1 MRSKPLGT
9 FTGVFTPSILTI
21 LGVILFL
28 RTGYVVGRTGLFWT
42 LLIVALASAIA
53 LLTAI
58 SLAAIATNMRVRG
71 GGDYYLISRTL
82 GVEYG
87 AALGIVLFVA
97 QSLSIAFYCFGF
109 GEALTSVLGHHP
121 YINPR
126 ALAASLMAILFL
138 FAWLGTD
145 WASRLQIAI
154 MTVLAA
160 ALLSFFAGGL
170 GTWSG
175 EQLQSNW
182 RAPADPLPFWAA
194 FALFFPAVTGFT
206 QGVSMS
212 GDLANPGRSLP
223 VGTLWA
229 VGLSS
234 VIYFAAAVV
243 FAAALP
249 AATLADDY
257 EAMWRVALSGAL
269 ITAGVLAATASSA
282 MASYMGAP
290 RILQAL
296 AADRVFPLLGYFAQG
311 TRGDNNPRRGVL
323 LSTAIA
329 LTTIALA
336 DLNTIAPL
344 VAMFFLMSYGLLNY
358 ATFFE
363 ARAASPQFRP
373 QFRYFHQRLSLAG
386 AAGCLVAMLAIEPT
400 YAVIAVA
407 ILFAIHQ
414 FVQRTVGPSQW
425 ADSQRS
431 YNFQRVRE
439 LLIEMSEGE
448 AHPRDWRPQ
457 ILVFSKDRE
466 RRKQVICFGSWIEG
480 NSGITSVVSI
490 LTGGE
495 DNKDIVRQEI
505 SEDIAELGVDAF
517 VLVVRGR
524 SFDDTLEALLQS
536 YGLGP
541 IRANIILLNWFEER
555 PAAGRERAFG
565 HHMRESLRLGCN
577 IVALSASDEA
587 FSHIAETPP
596 HHRRIDVWW
605 AGTATS
611 RLSLML
617 AYLMTR
623 TEAWRDSRIVIHA
636 QGARDRSDRTLR
648 RLSEFLK
655 EVRIDAEINVL
666 PQPLDAGVLIE
677 NSRDATATFIPMR
690 LDGDRPTDFLDEPLE
705 ALQRYPI
712 VVALVLAGED
722 IELDSGPDD

>member
-1 MRSKPLGT
+1 
-9 FTGVFTPSILTI
+9 
-21 LGVILFL
+21 
-28 RTGYVVGRTGLFWT
+28 
-42 LLIVALASAIA
+42 
-53 LLTAI
+53 
-58 SLAAIATNMRVRG
+58 
-71 GGDYYLISRTL
+71 
-82 GVEYG
+82 
-87 AALGIVLFVA
+87 
-97 QSLSIAFYCFGF
+97 
-109 GEALTSVLGHHP
+109 
-121 YINPR
+121 
-126 ALAASLMAILFL
+126 
-138 FAWLGTD
+138 
-145 WASRLQIAI
+145 
-154 MTVLAA
+154 VLAT
-160 ALLSFFAGGL
+160 ALVSFFAGGI
-170 GTWSG
+170 GAWSG
-175 EQLQSNW
+175 EQLQANW
-182 RAPADPLPFWAA
+182 RAPDDSLPFWAA

-212 GDLANPGRSLP
+212 GDLENPGRSLP
-223 VGTLWA
+223 VGTLTA

-234 VIYFAAAVV
+234 AIYFVAAIV

-257 EAMWRVALSGAL
+257 EAMWRIALSGSL

-282 MASYMGAP
+282 MASYLGAP

-296 AADRVFPLLGYFAQG
+296 ATDRVFPLLGYFARG
-311 TRGDNNPRRGVL
+311 ARGDNNPRRGVL

-329 LTTIALA
+329 LTAIALA
-336 DLNTIAPL
+336 DLNAIAPM

-363 ARAASPQFRP
+363 AKAASPHFRP
-373 QFRYFHQRLSLAG
+373 QFRYFHKRLSLAG
-386 AAGCLVAMLAIEPT
+386 AVGCLVAMLAIEPT
-400 YAVIAVA
+400 HAVIAVA
-407 ILFAIHQ
+407 ILVAIHQ
-414 FVQRTVGPSQW
+414 FVERTVGRSQW
-425 ADSQRS
+425 ADSHRS

-490 LTGGE
+490 LTDGDQSKEPVQQELAE
-495 DNKDIVRQEI
+495 DI
-505 SEDIAELGVDAF
+505 SELCVDAF
-517 VLVVRGR
+517 PLVVRGR

-536 YGLGP
+536 YGIGP
-541 IRANIILLNWFEER
+541 IRANIILLNWYEEW
-555 PAAGRERAFG
+555 PAPGRERAFG

-577 IVALSASDEA
+577 IVALSATAAA
-587 FSHIAETPP
+587 FEHIAETPP
-596 HHRRIDVWW
+596 HDRRIDVWW

-623 TEAWRDSRIVIHA
+623 TEAWRDSRIMIHA

-655 EVRIDAEINVL
+655 DVRIDAEINVL
-666 PQPLDAGVLIE
+666 HEPLDAGVLIE

-690 LDGDRPTDFLDEPLE
+690 LEGDRPTDFLDEPL
-705 ALQRYPI
+705 AAFQKYPI

-722 IELDSGPDD
+722 IDLDSGPED

>member
-1 MRSKPLGT
+1 MPKKSLGT

-87 AALGIVLFVA
+87 AALGIVLFLA

-109 GEALTSVLGHHP
+109 GEALTAILPAHP
-121 YINPR
+121 LINPR
-126 ALAASLMAILFL
+126 VLAAMLVAILFV
-138 FAWLGTD
+138 FAWLGAD

-154 MTVLAA
+154 MTVLAT
-160 ALLSFFAGGL
+160 ALVSFFAGGFDA
-170 GTWSG
+170 WSG
-175 EQLQSNW
+175 EQLQANW
-182 RAPADPLPFWAA
+182 RAPDEPLPFWAA

-212 GDLANPGRSLP
+212 GDLENAGRSLP
-223 VGTLWA
+223 VGTLTA

-234 VIYFAAAVV
+234 AIYFVAAIV

-249 AATLADDY
+249 AATLANDY
-257 EAMWRVALSGAL
+257 EAMWRIALSGSL

-282 MASYMGAP
+282 MASYLGAP

-296 AADRVFPLLGYFAQG
+296 ATDRVFPLLGYFARG
-311 TRGDNNPRRGVL
+311 ARGDNNPRRGVL

-329 LTTIALA
+329 LTAIALA
-336 DLNTIAPL
+336 DLNAIAPM

-363 ARAASPQFRP
+363 AKAASPHFRP
-373 QFRYFHQRLSLAG
+373 QFRYFHKRLSLAG
-386 AAGCLVAMLAIEPT
+386 AVGCLVAMLAIEPT
-400 YAVIAVA
+400 HAVIAVA
-407 ILFAIHQ
+407 ILVAIHQ
-414 FVQRTVGPSQW
+414 FVERTVGRSQW
-425 ADSQRS
+425 ADSHRS

-490 LTGGE
+490 LTDSDE
-495 DNKDIVRQEI
+495 SKEPVRQELAEDI
-505 SEDIAELGVDAF
+505 SELCVDAF
-517 VLVVRGR
+517 PLVVRGR

-536 YGLGP
+536 YGIGP
-541 IRANIILLNWFEER
+541 IRANIILLNWYEEW
-555 PAAGRERAFG
+555 PAPGRERAFG

-577 IVALSASDEA
+577 IVALSATAAA
-587 FSHIAETPP
+587 FEHIAETPP
-596 HHRRIDVWW
+596 HDRRIDVWW

-623 TEAWRDSRIVIHA
+623 TEAWRDSQIMIHA

-666 PQPLDAGVLIE
+666 HEPLDAGVLIE
-677 NSRDATATFIPMR
+677 NSWDATATFIPMR
-690 LDGDRPTDFLDEPLE
+690 LEGDRPTDFLDEPL
-705 ALQRYPI
+705 AAFQQYPI

-722 IELDSGPDD
+722 IDLDSGPED